1 MTSFQNS
8 GWIDMQYESRL
19 IGKEI
24 LCTFTPDH
32 ALAAPV
38 FCFSGMA
45 PFEVV
50 SGGTVTKQLG
60 SYTEIQLPDL
70 ADNAPYEVTIRYA
83 GGFHAANRAWL
94 PLGPFLRV
102 AGVAIP
108 LPKPP
113 SGCRP
118 QPLPDLG
125 PFPGLPLVP
134 QPQSWVPSGG
144 TLSLDGIQ
152 CAHPALQAVADLAD
166 RKKWEY
172 QGCIETHVDLVDL
185 PEDAYEIDITPQGIT
200 IRAGDYGGVFYAGI
214 TLLTLMQQ
222 GPLPCGT
229 LKDAPRFGWRG
240 QHLDTARHYY
250 APETIF
256 ELLDLMALLKMNRF
270 HWHFADDE
278 AFRLEIDC
286 FPELWQQTAFCGEGH
301 LLPGLFAGAL
311 TSGGSYSKD
320 TARAILAHAKALNIE
335 VMPEIEVPA
344 HAIALTHVFPDLRDP
359 DDSGTE
365 TSVQGYKGNVV
376 NPAIDQTWAVL
387 EPIMAEVGALF
398 PFGHVHLGCD
408 ELPEGTWMGSP
419 LARDLMAREGL
430 KTTDDLQGWTIA
442 RLAAKATA
450 HGFRPCAWEE
460 AAKGNN
466 GGIGNGALLFSWTGQ
481 GPGLAAAR
489 AGYDVVMSP
498 AQHVYLDMAHTDD
511 PDDWGANW
519 AAYVSLADTIAWEP
533 VPDPNLADRIKGVQG
548 TFWSEF
554 TTEDAQIWPMLMP
567 RMLGVSAKAWQTE
580 TMTTE
585 ALTQLAHVYQSA
597 LGAQI
602 WNTQAGVA

>member
-1 MTSFQNS
+1 
-8 GWIDMQYESRL
+8 MQYESRL
-19 IGKEI
+19 IDKEI
-24 LCTFTPDH
+24 HCTFTPDRP
-32 ALAAPV
+32 LSAPV

-45 PFEVV
+45 PFEVI
-50 SGGTVTKQLG
+50 SGGTVSKCLG

-70 ADNAPYEVTIRYA
+70 APDVPYDLIIRYA
-83 GGFHAANRAWL
+83 QDFHPANRAWL
-94 PLGPFLRV
+94 PLGPYLRCV
-102 AGVAIP
+102 DEVIS

-113 SGCRP
+113 SGCHP

-134 QPQSWVPSGG
+134 QPQSWVPAGG
-144 TLSLDGIQ
+144 TFALDGVQ
-152 CAHPALQAVADLAD
+152 CSHPALEAVAALAA
-166 RKKWEY
+166 RQIMTF
-172 QGCIETHVDLVDL
+172 QGETETYIILDDH
-185 PEDAYEIDITPQGIT
+185 PEDAYEIDISQQGIT

-229 LKDAPRFGWRG
+229 IKDAPRFGWRG
-240 QHLDTARHYY
+240 QHLDCARHYY

-256 ELLDLMALLKMNRF
+256 DLLDLMALLKLNRF

-278 AFRLEIDC
+278 AFRLEIDS
-286 FPELWQQTAFCGEGH
+286 FPELWQKTAFCGEGH
-301 LLPGLFAGAL
+301 LLPGLFSGAL

-320 TARAILAHAKALNIE
+320 TARAIIAHAKALNIE

-344 HAIALTHVFPDLRDP
+344 HALALTHVFPDLRDP

-365 TSVQGYKGNVV
+365 TSVQGYTGNVV
-376 NPAIDQTWAVL
+376 NPALDQTWAVL

-408 ELPEGTWMGSP
+408 ELPDGTWMGSP
-419 LARDLMAREGL
+419 LARELMAQEGL
-430 KTTDDLQGWTIA
+430 HTTDDLQGWTIEK
-442 RLAAKATA
+442 LAAKATA

-460 AAKGNN
+460 AARGNN

-489 AGYDVVMSP
+489 AGYDVVMTP
-498 AQHVYLDMAHTDD
+498 AQHVYLDMAHSND

-519 AAYVSLADTIAWEP
+519 AAYVDLSDTIAWEP
-533 VPDPNLADRIKGVQG
+533 LPDPALADRIKGVQG
-548 TFWSEF
+548 AFWSEF
-554 TTEDAQIWPMLMP
+554 TTEDAQLWPMLMP
-567 RMLGVSAKAWQTE
+567 RLLGVSVKAWQTADLSPE
-580 TMTTE
+580 S
-585 ALTQLAHVYQSA
+585 LIQLAHIYQTA
-597 LGAQI
+597 LAPQV
-602 WNTQAGVA
+602 WTR